1 MDEAFSRA
9 IDHKSLA
16 PIQAWPPVR
25 AQNIE
30 IAGRVDL
37 RTRYQH
43 TQDVLTSYDKHG
55 HDDEDAVNAVNAVN
69 KALAEISAVLD
80 EAQQVMR
87 G

>member
-43 TQDVLTSYDKHG
+43 AQDVLTSYDKHG
-55 HDDEDAVNAVNAVN
+55 HDDEDAVNAVN